1 MIGNDIPTVDG
12 ELPQIFIKD
21 SANLKE
27 PIEEYLEQFVN
38 EFIEESQNSKEL
50 IGDEQMNDDL
60 DKSVQLFIAR
70 ETLLVALETTKLA
83 KKEFVA
89 Y

>member
-1 MIGNDIPTVDG
+1 MIGSDIPTVDG
-12 ELPQIFIKD
+12 ELPQIFIED
-21 SANLKE
+21 TANLKE
-27 PIEEYLEQFVN
+27 PIEEYLEEFVN
-38 EFIEESQNSKEL
+38 EFIEESQNSKSF
-50 IGDEQMNDDL
+50 DSQEQKNDDL